1 VKERFARI
9 AALAS
14 LLALAGCDPDDVGGT
29 LDGSVCGLAFDS
41 VRAVRGGAE
50 LTIQYQKGRETALG
64 VSVDPADIVEGEA
77 IPLPPT
83 GALSFDRR
91 DDLRAAGLLRSR
103 RGPYADHVLDFRGS
117 CGRQGR
123 GRVPRVLRRR
133 RSHHQR
139 SRDVRRRADARRVKR
154 ALSYRP

>member
-1 VKERFARI
+1 MKERFARI

-83 GALSFDRR
+83 ALSRSTGGTICELPDSCDPAEGPTQITFSTFEDRAGGRVAGEFLACFD
-91 DDLRAAGLLRSR
+91 DAGLITNAH
-103 RGPYADHVLDFRGS
+103 GTF
-117 CGRQGR
+117 
-123 GRVPRVLRRR
+123 
-133 RSHHQR
+133 
-139 SRDVRRRADARRVKR
+139 DVELTLVE
-154 ALSYRP
+154 